1 MSDKVFDFK
10 VRDELRN
17 FAFDKW
23 LWMENIKF
31 FKNCGYGCKTS
42 RDMLL
47 DMIIY
52 ASFGDEEVA
61 EANVR
66 YVAVRSYCE
75 DVSVV
80 RRSLFPFL
88 GYKEYF
94 MEIAGVPMLFNF
106 WRMCFIKTKLA
117 LDHKEEIDT
126 RYVFLFYLLVFLLSL
141 TNVAFL

>member
-1 MSDKVFDFK
+1 MSDKVFNFK

-31 FKNCGYGCKTS
+31 FKNCGYGSKTS

-47 DMIIY
+47 DMIIF
-52 ASFGDEEVA
+52 ASFGNEEVA

-66 YVAVRSYCE
+66 YSEVLLRRCIT
-75 DVSVV
+75 VV

-88 GYKEYF
+88 GYEEYF

-126 RYVFLFYLLVFLLSL
+126 RYVLLFYLLVFLLSI
-141 TNVAFL
+141 TNVAFF